1 MASFELQ
8 TPLCVGGG
16 ADLGTTEC
24 LEVALAHAHFMLAT
38 HTLSPP
44 HTYIHTPPPV
54 CDNKNISTHCQMSLG
69 SKQPPYWELLF
80 LKKKKRF
87 LVITKN
93 FFFFNPLSICQHDS
107 LLPAHP
113 MGHKWPICVNL
124 WHLVTNV
131 LSSNPKLPQTT
142 HKCPE
147 YCASCFLFLAVT
159 DGPTPSLCLSPEHG
173 AMAPSALMK

>member
-1 MASFELQ
+1 MDGFLWVTDSL
-8 TPLCVGGG
+8 VWGGG
-16 ADLGTTEC
+16 WPGYHRMFRSGSGPC
-24 LEVALAHAHFMLAT
+24 SFYVGNT
-38 HTLSPP
+38 HSITPTHI
-44 HTYIHTPPPV
+44 HTYTTP
-54 CDNKNISTHCQMSLG
+54 SLWQQKHLYTLPNVPG
-69 SKQPPYWELLF
+69 VKTAPLLRTSV